1 MKAKQNILVTGGAGF
16 IGSCLASRLIDEGCN
31 VVVIDNLST
40 GFESNI
46 PQQAEFLKLDI
57 SKEDFIN
64 KLPRIRFDYVFH
76 LAAQS
81 SGEISF
87 EDPAYDVKT
96 NVMGTLLLLNWAM
109 EKKLKRFIYTSS
121 MSIYGDDQ
129 DLPVKETAPPRPLSF
144 YGVGKLASEKYADIF
159 IKKGLSVSVLRLF
172 NVYGPGQNMENLKQ
186 GMVSIYMAYIAK
198 DEPILV
204 KGSRDRFRDFI
215 YIADVVDAFIRTAFS
230 EKAANK
236 TFNVGTE
243 KQIFVWQL
251 LDEITKA
258 FGYKVGNYPIQFEGN
273 TPGDQIGIYADIS
286 EIKKCLSWEPKVR
299 LSDGIMRMVEWI
311 KFNKNDR
318 KNGS

>member
-1 MKAKQNILVTGGAGF
+1 MKARQNILVTGGAGF
-16 IGSCLASRLIDEGCN
+16 IGSCLASRLIDEGYN

-46 PQQAEFLKLDI
+46 PQEAEFLKLDI
-57 SKEDFIN
+57 SKENFIN

-96 NVMGTLLLLNWAM
+96 NVMGTLLLLSWAM
-109 EKKLKRFIYTSS
+109 ERRVKRFVYTSS

-144 YGVGKLASEKYADIF
+144 YGVGKLASEKYIDIF
-159 IKKGLSVSVLRLF
+159 IKKDLPVTSLRLF

-215 YIADVVDAFIRTAFS
+215 YIDDVVDAFVRAAFS
-230 EKAANK
+230 EKAASK
-236 TFNVGTE
+236 TFNVGAG
-243 KQIFVWQL
+243 KQTFVWQL
-251 LDEITKA
+251 LDEIIKA
-258 FGYKVGNYPIQFEGN
+258 FGYKVGDYPIQFEGN

-286 EIKKCLSWEPKVR
+286 KIKRFLSWEPKVG
-299 LSDGIMRMVEWI
+299 LSDGIMRMVEWLKSI
-311 KFNKNDR
+311 R
-318 KNGS
+318 K

>member
-1 MKAKQNILVTGGAGF
+1 MKVKQNILVTGGAGF
-16 IGSCLASRLIDEGCN
+16 IGSCLTSRLIDEGCN

-96 NVMGTLLLLNWAM
+96 NVMGTLLLLNWAI
-109 EKKLKRFIYTSS
+109 ERRVKKFIYTSS

-144 YGVGKLASEKYADIF
+144 YGVGKLASEKYIDIF
-159 IKKGLSVSVLRLF
+159 IKKSLPVTSLRLF

-215 YIADVVDAFIRTAFS
+215 YIDDIVDAFIRTAFS
-230 EKAANK
+230 EKATNK
-236 TFNVGTE
+236 TFNVGTG
-243 KQIFVWQL
+243 KQTFVWQL
-251 LDEITKA
+251 LDEIIKA
-258 FGYKVGNYPIQFEGN
+258 FGYKVGDYPIQFEGN

-286 EIKKCLSWEPKVR
+286 KIKQYLSWEPKVG
-299 LSDGIMRMVEWI
+299 LSDGIIRMVEWLNI
-311 KFNKNDR
+311 LKNNS
-318 KNGS
+318 KK

>member
-1 MKAKQNILVTGGAGF
+1 MTHGKNILVTGGAGF

-64 KLPRIRFDYVFH
+64 KLPRIKFDYIFH

-109 EKKLKRFIYTSS
+109 ERRVKKFIYTSS

-144 YGVGKLASEKYADIF
+144 YGVGKLASEKYIDIF
-159 IKKGLSVSVLRLF
+159 IKKGLPIAALRLF

-186 GMVSIYMAYIAK
+186 GMVSIYMAYIIK

-215 YIADVVDAFIRTAFS
+215 YIDDVVDAFVRTAFS
-230 EKAANK
+230 EKATNK
-236 TFNVGTE
+236 TFNVGTG
-243 KQIFVWQL
+243 KQTFVWQL

-258 FGYKVGNYPIQFEGN
+258 FGYKSGDYPIQFEGN

-286 EIKKCLSWEPKVR
+286 EIKRCLSWEPKVR
-299 LSDGIMRMVEWI
+299 LSDGIIRMVEWI
-311 KFNKNDR
+311 KSIR
-318 KNGS
+318 K

>member
-1 MKAKQNILVTGGAGF
+1 MTNGKNILVTGGAGF
-16 IGSCLASRLIDEGCN
+16 IGSCLSSRLIDEGCN

-46 PQQAEFLKLDI
+46 PQEVEFLKLDI

-96 NVMGTLLLLNWAM
+96 NVMGTLLLLNWAI
-109 EKKLKRFIYTSS
+109 ERRVKRFIYTSS

-144 YGVGKLASEKYADIF
+144 YGVGKLASEKYIDIF
-159 IKKGLSVSVLRLF
+159 IKNGLPLTSLRLF

-186 GMVSIYMAYIAK
+186 GMVSIYMTYIAK
-198 DEPILV
+198 DKPILV

-215 YIADVVDAFIRTAFS
+215 YIDDVVDAFIRTAFS

-236 TFNVGTE
+236 TFNVGTG
-243 KQIFVWQL
+243 KQTFVWQL

-258 FGYKVGNYPIQFEGN
+258 FGYKVGDYLIQFEGN
-273 TPGDQIGIYADIS
+273 TPGDQMGIYADIS
-286 EIKKCLSWEPKVR
+286 EIKRCLSWEPKVK
-299 LSDGIMRMVEWI
+299 LSDGIMRMVEWLKSTRNCTRRI
-311 KFNKNDR
+311 
-318 KNGS
+318 

>member
-1 MKAKQNILVTGGAGF
+1 MKAKQNVLVTGGAGF
-16 IGSCLASRLIDEGCN
+16 IGSCLSSRLKDEGYN

-57 SKEDFIN
+57 SKEDFLN
-64 KLPRIRFDYVFH
+64 KLPKIKFDYVFH

-81 SGEISF
+81 SGEVSF

-96 NVMGTLLLLNWAM
+96 NVMGTLLLLNWSM
-109 EKKLKRFIYTSS
+109 EKKVKRFIYTSS
-121 MSIYGDDQ
+121 MSVYGDDQ

-144 YGVGKLASEKYADIF
+144 YGAGKLASEKYADIF
-159 IKKGLSVSVLRLF
+159 IKKGLPVTSLRLF

-204 KGSRDRFRDFI
+204 KGSKDRFRDFI
-215 YIADVVDAFIRTAFS
+215 YVDDVIDAFIRTAFS

-236 TFNVGTE
+236 TFNVGTG
-243 KQIFVWQL
+243 KQTFVWQL

-258 FGYKVGNYPIQFEGN
+258 FVHNVGDYPIQFEGS

-286 EIKKCLSWEPKVR
+286 EIKRYLSWEPKVE
-299 LSDGIMRMVEWI
+299 LSDGIVKMVKWL
-311 KFNKNDR
+311 KANR
-318 KNGS
+318 K

>member
-16 IGSCLASRLIDEGCN
+16 IGSCLSSRLIGEGCN

-64 KLPRIRFDYVFH
+64 KLPRIKFDYIFH

-109 EKKLKRFIYTSS
+109 ERRVKRFIYTSS

-144 YGVGKLASEKYADIF
+144 YGVGKLASEKYIDIF
-159 IKKGLSVSVLRLF
+159 IKKGLPVTSLRLF
-172 NVYGPGQNMENLKQ
+172 NVYGPGQNMKNLKQ
-186 GMVSIYMAYIAK
+186 GMVSIYMAYISK

-215 YIADVVDAFIRTAFS
+215 YIDDVVDSFVRTAFS
-230 EKAANK
+230 EKAASK
-236 TFNVGTE
+236 TFNVGTG
-243 KQIFVWQL
+243 KQTFVWQL
-251 LDEITKA
+251 LDEIIKA
-258 FGYKVGNYPIQFEGN
+258 FGYKVGDYPIQFEGS
-273 TPGDQIGIYADIS
+273 TRGDQIGIYADIS
-286 EIKKCLSWEPKVR
+286 EIKRCLSWEPKVG
-299 LSDGIMRMVEWI
+299 LSDGIVRMVEWLKSI
-311 KFNKNDR
+311 R
-318 KNGS
+318 K

>member
-1 MKAKQNILVTGGAGF
+1 MKVKQNILVTGGAGF
-16 IGSCLASRLIDEGCN
+16 IGSCLSSRLIDEGYN

-46 PQQAEFLKLDI
+46 PQKAEFVKLDI
-57 SKEDFIN
+57 SNEDFLK
-64 KLPRIRFDYVFH
+64 KLPEIRFDYVFH

-81 SGEISF
+81 SGEVSF

-96 NVMGTLLLLNWAM
+96 NVMGTLLLLNWFM
-109 EKKLKRFIYTSS
+109 EKRIKRFIYTSS
-121 MSIYGDDQ
+121 MSIYGDNQ

-144 YGVGKLASEKYADIF
+144 YGVGKLASEKYTDIF
-159 IKKGLSVSVLRLF
+159 IKKGLPVTILRLF
-172 NVYGPGQNMENLKQ
+172 NVYGPGQNMRNLKQ

-215 YIADVVDAFIRTAFS
+215 YIDDVVDAFVRTAFS

-236 TFNVGTE
+236 TFNVGIG
-243 KQIFVWQL
+243 KQTFVWQL

-258 FGYKVGNYPIQFEGN
+258 FGYKIGDYPIQFKGS

-286 EIKKCLSWEPKVR
+286 KIKRYLSWEPKVE
-299 LSDGIMRMVEWI
+299 LADGIVKMVEWL
-311 KFNKNDR
+311 KANR
-318 KNGS
+318 E

>member
-1 MKAKQNILVTGGAGF
+1 MNMKAKQNILVTGGAGF
-16 IGSCLASRLIDEGCN
+16 IGSCLSARLIAEGCN
-31 VVVIDNLST
+31 VVIIDNLST

-46 PQQAEFLKLDI
+46 PPQAEFFKLDI
-57 SKEDFIN
+57 SKENFLN
-64 KLPRIRFDYVFH
+64 KLPRIKFDYVFH

-87 EDPAYDVKT
+87 ENPAYDMKT
-96 NVMGTLLLLNWAM
+96 NVMGTLLLLNWSM
-109 EKKLKRFIYTSS
+109 EKKVKRFIYTSS
-121 MSIYGDDQ
+121 MAIYGDDQ
-129 DLPVKETAPPRPLSF
+129 ELPVKETASPRPLSF

-159 IKKGLSVSVLRLF
+159 IRKGLPVTTLRLF
-172 NVYGPGQNMENLKQ
+172 NVYGPGQNMGNLKQ

-215 YIADVVDAFIRTAFS
+215 YIDDVVDAFMGTAFS

-236 TFNVGTE
+236 TFNVGTG

-258 FGYKVGNYPIQFEGN
+258 FKYEAGNYPIQFEGS

-286 EIKKCLSWEPKVR
+286 KIKRYVSWKPKVEM
-299 LSDGIMRMVEWI
+299 SNGIVKMVEWL
-311 KFNKNDR
+311 KANK
-318 KNGS
+318 K

>member
-1 MKAKQNILVTGGAGF
+1 MSHGKNILVTGGAGF
-16 IGSCLASRLIDEGCN
+16 IGSCLTSRLIDEGYN

-64 KLPRIRFDYVFH
+64 KLPRIRFDYIFH

-109 EKKLKRFIYTSS
+109 ERRVKRFIYTSS

-129 DLPVKETAPPRPLSF
+129 DLPVKETALPRPLSF
-144 YGVGKLASEKYADIF
+144 YGVGKLASEKYIDIF
-159 IKKGLSVSVLRLF
+159 IKKGLPVTILRLF

-215 YIADVVDAFIRTAFS
+215 YIDDVVDAFVRAAFS

-236 TFNVGTE
+236 TFNVGTG

-258 FGYKVGNYPIQFEGN
+258 FGYKVGDYPIQFKGN
-273 TPGDQIGIYADIS
+273 TPGDQIGIYAGVS
-286 EIKKCLSWEPKVR
+286 EIKKCLSWEPKVG
-299 LSDGIMRMVEWI
+299 LSDGIMRMVKWLKSI
-311 KFNKNDR
+311 R
-318 KNGS
+318 K

>member
-1 MKAKQNILVTGGAGF
+1 MKAKQNVLVTGGAGF
-16 IGSCLASRLIDEGCN
+16 IGSCLSSRLIDEGYN

-40 GFESNI
+40 GFESNM
-46 PQQAEFLKLDI
+46 PPKAKFFKLDI
-57 SKEDFIN
+57 SKEDFLN
-64 KLPRIRFDYVFH
+64 RLPNIRFDYVFH

-96 NVMGTLLLLNWAM
+96 NVMGTLLLLNWSM
-109 EKKLKRFIYTSS
+109 EKRVKRFIYTSS

-159 IKKGLSVSVLRLF
+159 IKKGLPITALRLF
-172 NVYGPGQNMENLKQ
+172 NVFGPGQNMENLKQ

-198 DEPILV
+198 NAPILV
-204 KGSRDRFRDFI
+204 KGSKDRFRDFI
-215 YIADVVDAFIRTAFS
+215 YIDDIIDAFVRTAFS
-230 EKAANK
+230 EKAANE
-236 TFNVGTE
+236 TFNVGTG
-243 KQIFVWQL
+243 KQTFVWKL

-258 FGYKVGNYPIQFEGN
+258 FGYKIGDYPIRFEGS

-286 EIKKCLSWEPKVR
+286 KIKRYLSWEPKVE
-299 LSDGIMRMVEWI
+299 LSDGIVKMVEWL
-311 KFNKNDR
+311 KSNRTDDS
-318 KNGS
+318 GQ

>member
-1 MKAKQNILVTGGAGF
+1 MKAKQNILVTEGAGF
-16 IGSCLASRLIDEGCN
+16 IRSCLSSRLIDEGCN

-64 KLPRIRFDYVFH
+64 KLTRIRFDYVFH

-109 EKKLKRFIYTSS
+109 EKKIKRFIYTSS

-144 YGVGKLASEKYADIF
+144 YGVGKLASEKYIDIF
-159 IKKGLSVSVLRLF
+159 I
-172 NVYGPGQNMENLKQ
+172 
-186 GMVSIYMAYIAK
+186 
-198 DEPILV
+198 
-204 KGSRDRFRDFI
+204 
-215 YIADVVDAFIRTAFS
+215 
-230 EKAANK
+230 
-236 TFNVGTE
+236 
-243 KQIFVWQL
+243 
-251 LDEITKA
+251 
-258 FGYKVGNYPIQFEGN
+258 
-273 TPGDQIGIYADIS
+273 
-286 EIKKCLSWEPKVR
+286 
-299 LSDGIMRMVEWI
+299 
-311 KFNKNDR
+311 
-318 KNGS
+318 

>member
-1 MKAKQNILVTGGAGF
+1 MTNGKKVLVTGGAGF
-16 IGSCLASRLIDEGCN
+16 IGSCLSSRLIDEGCN

-46 PQQAEFLKLDI
+46 PQAAEFLKLDI

-64 KLPRIRFDYVFH
+64 KLTKIRFDYVFH
-76 LAAQS
+76 LAAQT

-96 NVMGTLLLLNWAM
+96 NVMGTLLLLNWSM
-109 EKKLKRFIYTSS
+109 EKRVKGFIYASS

-129 DLPVKETAPPRPLSF
+129 DLPVKETSPSRPLSF
-144 YGVGKLASEKYADIF
+144 YGVGKLASEKYIDIF
-159 IKKGLSVSVLRLF
+159 VKKGLPVTSLRLF

-215 YIADVVDAFIRTAFS
+215 YIDDVVDAFIRAAFS
-230 EKAANK
+230 EKAASK
-236 TFNVGTE
+236 TFNVGTG
-243 KQIFVWQL
+243 KQAFVWQL

-258 FGYKVGNYPIQFEGN
+258 FGYKVGDYPIQIEGS

-286 EIKKCLSWEPKVR
+286 KIKQYLSWEPKVE
-299 LSDGIMRMVEWI
+299 LSDGIVRMVEWL
-311 KFNKNDR
+311 KANR
-318 KNGS
+318 EW

>member
-1 MKAKQNILVTGGAGF
+1 MKGKQNILVTGGAGF
-16 IGSCLASRLIDEGCN
+16 IGSCLTSRLIEEGYN

-46 PQQAEFLKLDI
+46 PQEAEFLKLDI
-57 SKEDFIN
+57 SKEDFLN

-109 EKKLKRFIYTSS
+109 EKRVKRFIYASS

-129 DLPVKETAPPRPLSF
+129 DLPVKETALPRPLSF
-144 YGVGKLASEKYADIF
+144 YGVGKLASEKYVDIF
-159 IKKGLSVSVLRLF
+159 IKKGFPVISLRLF

-204 KGSRDRFRDFI
+204 KGSKDRFRDFI
-215 YIADVVDAFIRTAFS
+215 YIDDVVDAFIRTAFS
-230 EKAANK
+230 EKAANN
-236 TFNVGTE
+236 TFNVGTG
-243 KQIFVWQL
+243 KQTFIWQL

-258 FGYKVGNYPIQFEGN
+258 FGYKVGNYPVQFEGS

-286 EIKKCLSWEPKVR
+286 KIKRYLSWEPKIE
-299 LSDGIMRMVEWI
+299 LSDGIVKMVEWLTSST
-311 KFNKNDR
+311 K
-318 KNGS
+318 